1 MLPALSSRFR
11 ARLAATG
18 FRRTKG
24 EEGSG
29 LVEYALIFILF
40 ITMILG
46 IMDFCRM
53 LYAYHFVSN
62 AAREATRWASVN
74 GSTCNGDAISGSAGS
89 CTAPVTCGSSGC
101 STCTSYGSC
110 SPANSTTDIP
120 NYVEMLAI
128 PAGINTSSGCGSTGN
143 SACLT
148 TTPTWPVQ
156 TTSPTSCSTTVN
168 GPGCTVQVQ
177 VSYSFNFL
185 FPLVHISPVTLS
197 STSEM
202 VIVH

>member
-1 MLPALSSRFR
+1 MLPAFSSRLP
-11 ARLAATG
+11 ARRAATG
-18 FRRTKG
+18 FRRLKG

-29 LVEYALIFILF
+29 LVEYALIFVLLM
-40 ITMILG
+40 TMLLG
-46 IMDFCRM
+46 IMEFAAM
-53 LYAYHFVSN
+53 LYDYHFVSN
-62 AAREATRWASVN
+62 AAREATRWAAVN
-74 GSTCNGDAISGSAGS
+74 GSACTSDAS
-89 CTAPVTCGSSGC
+89 CTAPVTCASSGC
-101 STCTSYGSC
+101 TTCT
-110 SPANSTTDIP
+110 TTGCASAASADIT

-128 PAGINTSSGCGSTGN
+128 PAGINTSSACGSSGN

-156 TTSPTSCSTTVN
+156 ANGPTSCSTTATQN
-168 GPGCTVQVQ
+168 DPGCTVEVQ

-185 FPLVHISPVTLS
+185 LPLVHIPPVTLS

>member
-1 MLPALSSRFR
+1 MLPAFSSRIPTRR
-11 ARLAATG
+11 AGTG
-18 FRRTKG
+18 FRRLKG

-29 LVEYALIFILF
+29 LVEYALIFIVF
-40 ITMILG
+40 ITMLLG

-74 GSTCNGDAISGSAGS
+74 GSTCADDNSCNG
-89 CTAPVTCGSSGC
+89 
-101 STCTSYGSC
+101 TSPMNNG
-110 SPANSTTDIP
+110 PASLTDVQ
-120 NYVEMLAI
+120 NYVSALAV
-128 PAGINTSSGCGSTGN
+128 PAGINTSSTGCGG

-148 TTPTWPVQ
+148 TTPTWNPAG
-156 TTSPTSCSTTVN
+156 SNGPTICSTTVN
-168 GPGCTVQVQ
+168 YPGCTVEVQ

-185 FPLVHISPVTLS
+185 FTLVHTSPVTLS

>member
-1 MLPALSSRFR
+1 VRRQDESRR
-11 ARLAATG
+11 TATG
-18 FRRTKG
+18 FRRLTG

-29 LVEYALIFILF
+29 LVEYALIFLLF
-40 ITMILG
+40 MTMILG

-53 LYAYHFVSN
+53 LYAYHFVSS
-62 AAREATRWASVN
+62 AAREATRWAAVN
-74 GSTCNGDAISGSAGS
+74 GSTCNGDAIGGSGGGPGS
-89 CTAPVTCGSSGC
+89 CTAPMTCTSGSC
-101 STCTSYGSC
+101 STCTSGC
-110 SPANSTTDIP
+110 SSAALADIQD
-120 NYVEMLAI
+120 YVQMLAT

-156 TTSPTSCSTTVN
+156 TNGPTACSTTAN
-168 GPGCTVQVQ
+168 SPGCTVEVQ
-177 VSYSFNFL
+177 VSYTFNFL

-202 VIVH
+202 VIAH

>member
-1 MLPALSSRFR
+1 MLAALSTRFR
-11 ARLAATG
+11 IRRAATG
-18 FRRTKG
+18 FRCLKG

-62 AAREATRWASVN
+62 AAREATRYASVR
-74 GSTCNGDAISGSAGS
+74 GSTCDTDS
-89 CTAPVTCGSSGC
+89 
-101 STCTSYGSC
+101 SC
-110 SPANSTTDIP
+110 SLPTPDTGQANSTNTVVQD
-120 NYVEMLAI
+120 YVTMLAV
-128 PAGINTSSGCGSTGN
+128 PAGINTSSTGCGG

-148 TTPTWPVQ
+148 TTPTWNPAG
-156 TTSPTSCSTTVN
+156 SNGPPSCSTTGHAN
-168 GPGCTVQVQ
+168 DPGCTVEVQ
-177 VSYSFNFL
+177 VSYTFDFL

-202 VIVH
+202 VIAH